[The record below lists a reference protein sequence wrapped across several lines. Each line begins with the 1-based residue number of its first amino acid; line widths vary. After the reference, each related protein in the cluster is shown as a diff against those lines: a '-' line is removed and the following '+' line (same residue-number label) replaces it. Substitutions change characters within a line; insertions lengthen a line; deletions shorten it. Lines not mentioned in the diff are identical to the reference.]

1 MTKYLL
7 AQEVSHGRLSSYVT
21 GFLASI
27 YLTVTAYLLVAHHL
41 FNGWALVMTIA
52 GLAVVQL
59 VVQLVFFLHL
69 GKESKPRWNLMAF
82 LFMLLVVIIVVSGS
96 LWIISNLNYHH
107 HHMLSPGDT
116 NSFIIHDEGYK
127 KQP

>member
-1 MTKYLL
+1 MSKKDS
-7 AQEVSHGRLSSYVT
+7 AAKISRRKLSSYVT
-21 GFLASI
+21 GFLASV
-27 YLTVTAYLLVAHHL
+27 YLTVTAYLLVVHHL

-52 GLAVVQL
+52 GLALVQL

-69 GKESKPRWNLMAF
+69 GQESKPRWNLMAF
-82 LFMLLVVIIVVSGS
+82 LFMSMVVVIVVSGS

-107 HHMLSPGDT
+107 HHTLSPNDT

-127 KQP
+127 K